1 MIDATVELRRLAD
14 LMHVDVAE
22 IEYLNTAGAEGIQLI
37 RKKFQDSLIA
47 DFEVALSKLASTAGM
62 VPVAISEKICV
73 KYLGPTL
80 TSYLSY
86 YTPVKTAAKLAL
98 RFDAE
103 FMIAV
108 ASEQIPERAQ
118 ELLTDFPIDLMRPVT
133 KGLVA
138 KREWATLG
146 GFVDYLPEEKS
157 LALMAEVPDPVAN
170 LRIAS
175 FAQNK
180 ALISRMV
187 TKFDD
192 HTLAALISAA
202 SNGDDVMK
210 REVCIVAENLPE
222 SSMDQLSRVTE
233 HTPEAE
239 KKVLEDY
246 ARSNGFQ
253 KIVDINQQL
262 SSK

>member
-1 MIDATVELRRLAD
+1 MIDANVELRRLAE
-14 LMHVDVAE
+14 LMHVEVAE
-22 IEYLNTAGAEGIQLI
+22 LEYLNAVGAEGIKLL
-37 RKKFQDSLIA
+37 RTKFQDSLVD
-47 DFEVALSKLASTAGM
+47 DFEPALSKLAATAGM

-86 YTPVKTAAKLAL
+86 YTPVKTATKLAQ
-98 RFDAE
+98 RFEAS
-103 FMIAV
+103 FMIEV
-108 ASEQIPERAQ
+108 ASEQIPERAKA
-118 ELLTDFPIDLMRPVT
+118 LLADFPVDLMRPVT
-133 KGLVA
+133 AGLVA
-138 KREWATLG
+138 KSEWATLG

-180 ALISRMV
+180 ELIARMV

-192 HTLAALISAA
+192 DTLAGLVTAA
-202 SNGDDVMK
+202 AKGDDVLK

-222 SSMDQLSRVTE
+222 SSMAQLIRVSGRIAE
-233 HTPEAE
+233 SEQMALEA
-239 KKVLEDY
+239 Y
-246 ARSNGFQ
+246 ARNNGF
-253 KIVDINQQL
+253 KKLVDIYQQIAF
-262 SSK
+262 